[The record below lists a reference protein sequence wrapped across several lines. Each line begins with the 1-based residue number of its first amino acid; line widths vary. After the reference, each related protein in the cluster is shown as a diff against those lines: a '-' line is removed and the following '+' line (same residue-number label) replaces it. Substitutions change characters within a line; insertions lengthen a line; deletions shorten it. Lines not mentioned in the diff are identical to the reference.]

1 MTLTSDYHETAQD
14 QIRREPGHR
23 QLLLAGAVA
32 RLIAGEIGVAK
43 ITMRDYVVATV
54 GFESLGVMTGESPQH
69 LEQVF
74 AADEGLRAGDLFEKI
89 VLLAHH
95 EDMHL
100 ELGGYLERFGSEPS
114 RWDHFA
120 RLGRKVRARWWYLMD
135 FKERKCRRRD
145 NVCTVDYHEGVQDRI
160 RRDRKIRKYVLKGCV
175 EHLILGE
182 VEIARFRL
190 HTYIIGAV
198 GFERLGAMTGESP
211 QHLEQVFNT
220 EGGLTTGYLFEKVVL
235 LAQHQG
241 VDHVLSDYLD
251 KFTDVGKHSAYV
263 DHGDE

>member
-1 MTLTSDYHETAQD
+1 VTLTREHRESVPY
-14 QIRREPGHR
+14 QICLDVGHR
-23 QLLLAGAVA
+23 QVLFAEAVA
-32 RLIAGEIGVAK
+32 RLIAGEIEAAK
-43 ITMRDYVVATV
+43 ITIREYIVATV
-54 GFESLGVMTGESPQH
+54 GFERLGVMTGESPQH

-120 RLGRKVRARWWYLMD
+120 RLGRKVRAKWWYLLD
-135 FKERKCRRRD
+135 FKQRRYLRRN
-145 NVCTVDYHEGVQDRI
+145 NVLTCDYHEMFQERI
-160 RRDRKIRKYVLKGCV
+160 RCDRKIRKHILIGCV
-175 EHLILGE
+175 ENLVLGE
-182 VEIARFRL
+182 VEIPRRRL

-211 QHLEQVFNT
+211 QHLEQMFNT

-241 VDHVLSDYLD
+241 VDHVLSAYLD